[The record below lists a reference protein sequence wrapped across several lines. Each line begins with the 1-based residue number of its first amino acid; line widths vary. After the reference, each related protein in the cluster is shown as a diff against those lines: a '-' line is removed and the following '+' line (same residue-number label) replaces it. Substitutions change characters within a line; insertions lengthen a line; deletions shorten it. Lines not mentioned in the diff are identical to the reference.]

1 MRNRSMAL
9 VVRNDKILMIKTFRF
24 NRYIWELPGGGIED
38 GETAEEAAI
47 REFRDGKD
55 FVYMHLEGPDECSH
69 QGDRD
74 GKIEC
79 MKSIDQKVLKP
90 ILDSLKEDGE
100 DYRVLVVP
108 DHRTPLAIRTH
119 SATPV
124 PFVIYDST
132 DEQPY
137 DEAKSFCEKA
147 GEKGMYFD
155 SGFELADYFFKK

>member
-1 MRNRSMAL
+1 
-9 VVRNDKILMIKTFRF
+9 
-24 NRYIWELPGGGIED
+24 
-38 GETAEEAAI
+38 
-47 REFRDGKD
+47 
-55 FVYMHLEGPDECSH
+55 MHLEGPDECSH

-74 GKIEC
+74 GKIAC
-79 MKSIDQKVLKP
+79 MKSIDQRVLKP
-90 ILDSLKEDGE
+90 IPDSLKEDGE

-137 DEAKSFCEKA
+137 DEARTFCEKA